1 MQTQEPPVL
10 RDGTYRIEEELGSGG
25 GGVVYKAWYTNLN
38 KYVVIKELKNASGA
52 DTETQRNEVE
62 ALKNVKSAYLP
73 QVYDFITVPVLDQDG
88 REVRNPDGS
97 TVKRVFTVM
106 EFVEGESL
114 DKALEQGRRFSQ
126 VQVMKWYGQLAS
138 ALKVVHAHNIA
149 HRDIKPGNI
158 MLTPEGDVCLID
170 FNAALVGGN
179 DVRLISR
186 SLGYASPEQYEIYER
201 YKNAASAPIHLGS
214 ANVTAREPDGTA
226 TVLLWEDETADL
238 RGQADGTE
246 ASGAN
251 RRQDNKAGTGGTPG
265 TAGADR
271 RTKYLAGAADEND
284 RPTKLVNMDS
294 QLTELVPEDMVDIQ
308 KTELIAP
315 SPMDSIDWKRSDI
328 YSLGATM
335 YHLLSGQYPPERA
348 QDLIPLSR
356 LGEFSEGVLFII
368 EQSMCLV
375 PEERFASAGSL
386 LETIKNIHRH
396 DARWKAA
403 QARKMAAAITF
414 PLLFALCAGITLL
427 GRNVMAQEKEER
439 FYAAVYDIE
448 NGSEPQVS
456 CEAALGMYGDRI
468 EPYRAMAQRLWK
480 DGDTQACRS
489 YIEENL
495 GNIAK
500 FQAVPSEEQGFGD
513 IYYILGNCY
522 YYGSGGPNYQ
532 AARESFKTA
541 VAFVKD
547 NPAYYRDYAV
557 TLARTGEAGEAEH
570 VLEKAQVLNLET
582 DSLNLLKGEIAFARE
597 EYEEAE
603 SYFAEVISST
613 TDDYIRYRAYHTADE
628 IHKKLGSPE
637 QSVELLEGSLNR
649 IPLNCVPEMTERLA
663 DAYVQCG
670 DYAGAIKLLE
680 ELTDKGMPQFHLMQN
695 LAILYE
701 NTGDFDAAAVLLEK
715 MADLFPGDYRVP
727 MRRALLEADRQ
738 GGIENEKR
746 DYGLT
751 KEYYEQAAAMYQ
763 NTVKPGET
771 DPEMQQLESI
781 IEQLRA
787 NRWIE

>member
-1 MQTQEPPVL
+1 MQTKEPLVL

-38 KYVVIKELKNASGA
+38 KYVVIKELKDASGA

-73 QVYDFITVPVLDQDG
+73 QVYDFITVPVKDEGGED
-88 REVRNPDGS
+88 VRNPDGS
-97 TVKRVFTVM
+97 VVKRVFTVM

-114 DKALEQGRRFSQ
+114 DRALDRGRKFSQ
-126 VQVMKWYGQLAS
+126 AQVMKWYGQLAS

-158 MLTPEGDVCLID
+158 MLTPDNDVCLID

-201 YKNAASAPIHLGS
+201 YKNAAAAPIHLGS
-214 ANVTAREPDGTA
+214 ARVTAWEQEGTA
-226 TVLLWEDETADL
+226 TALVWEEGTADQ
-238 RGQADGTE
+238 RGNADREE
-246 ASGAN
+246 ASGTN
-251 RRQDNKAGTGGTPG
+251 RRQDNEAGTGSTP
-265 TAGADR
+265 GADR
-271 RTKYLAGAADEND
+271 RPERPAETTDEND
-284 RPTKLVNMDS
+284 RPTELVREDS
-294 QLTELVPEDMVDIQ
+294 QLTELVAEDIVDTQ
-308 KTELIAP
+308 KTELVAP
-315 SPMDSIDWKRSDI
+315 SPVDGIDWKRSDI
-328 YSLGATM
+328 YSLGAAM
-335 YHLLSGQYPPERA
+335 YHLLSGQHPPEKA
-348 QDLIPLSR
+348 EDLIPLSR
-356 LGEFSEGVLFII
+356 LGEFSDGVLFVI
-368 EQSMCLV
+368 EQSMHLA
-375 PEERFASAGSL
+375 PEERFDSAASL
-386 LETIKNIHRH
+386 LETIKNIHKH
-396 DARWKAA
+396 DSRWRAS
-403 QARKMAAAITF
+403 QVRKMAASIVF
-414 PLLFALCAGITLL
+414 PALFALCAGTTLL
-427 GRNVMAQEKEER
+427 GRNVMAQEKEEC
-439 FYAAVYDIE
+439 FYNAVYDIE
-448 NGSEPQVS
+448 NGSEPQIS
-456 CEAALGMYGDRI
+456 YETALEMYGDRI
-468 EPYRAMAQRLWK
+468 EPYRAMAQRFWK

-522 YYGSGGPNYQ
+522 YYDSGGPDYQ
-532 AARESFKTA
+532 AARESFETA

-547 NPAYYRDYAV
+547 NPVYYRDYAV
-557 TLARTGEAGEAEH
+557 TLARTGETGEAEH
-570 VLEKAQVLNLET
+570 VLEKAQVLNLEM

-597 EYEEAE
+597 EYAEAE
-603 SYFAEVISST
+603 SCFAEVISST

-628 IHKKLGSPE
+628 LHKKLGSPE

-670 DYAGAIKLLE
+670 DYGQAIMLLE

-701 NTGDFDAAAVLLEK
+701 NTGDFDAAAALLEK

-727 MRRALLEADRQ
+727 MRRAFLEADRQ
-738 GGIENEKR
+738 GSVENEKR

-751 KEYYEQAAAMYQ
+751 KKYYEQATEIYQ

-771 DPEMQQLESI
+771 DAEMQQLESI

>member
-10 RDGTYRIEEELGSGG
+10 RDGTYRIEEKLGSGG

-52 DTETQRNEVE
+52 DTETQQNEVE
-62 ALKNVKSAYLP
+62 ALKDVKSAYLP
-73 QVYDFITVPVLDQDG
+73 QVYDFITVPVLDEDG

-106 EFVEGESL
+106 EYVEGESL
-114 DKALEQGRRFSQ
+114 DKALEQGKKFSQ
-126 VQVMKWYGQLAS
+126 PQVMKWYEQLAS

-158 MLTPEGDVCLID
+158 MLTPQGDVCLID

-201 YKNAASAPIHLGS
+201 YKNAAAAPIHLGS
-214 ANVTAREPDGTA
+214 ASVAARKQEGTA
-226 TVLLWEDETADL
+226 TALLWEDETAEL
-238 RGQADGTE
+238 RGQAGTE

-251 RRQDNKAGTGGTPG
+251 GRPDKAAGTGSTSG

-271 RTKYLAGAADEND
+271 RREYPTGATDEND

-294 QLTELVPEDMVDIQ
+294 QLTELVSEDMVDTQ

-315 SPMDSIDWKRSDI
+315 SPVDGIDWKRSDI

-368 EQSMCLV
+368 EQSMCLA

-396 DARWKAA
+396 DARWRAA

-427 GRNVMAQEKEER
+427 GRSVMAREKEEC
-439 FYAAVYDIE
+439 FYNAVYDIE
-448 NGSEPQVS
+448 NGSEPQAS
-456 CEAALGMYGDRI
+456 YETALGMYGDRI
-468 EPYRAMAQRLWK
+468 EPYRAMARRLWE
-480 DGDTQACRS
+480 DGDTEKCRS

-500 FQAVPSEEQGFGD
+500 FQAVPGEEQGFGD

-532 AARESFKTA
+532 AARESFETA

-547 NPAYYRDYAV
+547 NSAYYRDYAV

-597 EYEEAE
+597 EYAEAK

-670 DYAGAIKLLE
+670 DYAGAVTLLE

-701 NTGDFDAAAVLLEK
+701 NTGDFDAAAALLEK

-727 MRRALLEADRQ
+727 MRRAFLEADRQ
-738 GGIENEKR
+738 GSIENEKR
-746 DYGLT
+746 DYGLA
-751 KEYYEQAAAMYQ
+751 KEYYEQAATMYQ
-763 NTVKPGET
+763 NTANPGET

>member
-1 MQTQEPPVL
+1 MQTNEPSALNEPPVL

-38 KYVVIKELKNASGA
+38 KYVVIKELKNASEA

-73 QVYDFITVPVLDQDG
+73 QVYDFITVPMKDGEG

-97 TVKRVFTVM
+97 TGKRVFTVM

-114 DKALEQGRRFSQ
+114 DKVLDQGRKFSQ
-126 VQVMKWYGQLAS
+126 SQVMKWYGQIAS
-138 ALKVVHAHNIA
+138 ALEEIHRHNVA

-201 YKNAASAPIHLGS
+201 YKNAAASPIHLGS
-214 ANVTAREPDGTA
+214 TNAKIQESDGTA
-226 TVLLWEDETADL
+226 TALVWDED
-238 RGQADGTE
+238 
-246 ASGAN
+246 
-251 RRQDNKAGTGGTPG
+251 
-265 TAGADR
+265 TAGATEKADE
-271 RTKYLAGAADEND
+271 TSGAADEKE
-284 RPTKLVNMDS
+284 RPTVLVREDS
-294 QLTELVPEDMVDIQ
+294 QLTEMVPEDTADAQ

-315 SPMDSIDWKRSDI
+315 SPVEGIDWKRSDI

-348 QDLIPLSR
+348 EDLIPLSR
-356 LGEFSEGVLFII
+356 LGEFSEGVLFVI
-368 EQSMCLV
+368 EQSMRLA
-375 PEERFASAGSL
+375 PGERFASAGSL
-386 LETIKNIHRH
+386 LQAIRNIHKY
-396 DARWKAA
+396 DSRWKAA
-403 QARKMAAAITF
+403 QARKLTAAIVF
-414 PLLFALCAGITLL
+414 PVLFALCAGTALF
-427 GRNVMAQEKEER
+427 GRSVMAQEKEER
-439 FYAAVYDIE
+439 FYTAIYEIE
-448 NGSEPQVS
+448 NGSEPQTS
-456 CEAALGMYGDRI
+456 YEAALDMYGDRI
-468 EPYRAMAQRLWK
+468 APYKAYAKRLWE
-480 DGDTQACRS
+480 DGDTEGCRV

-500 FQAVPSEEQGFGD
+500 FQSVPDEEQGFGD

-522 YYGSGGPNYQ
+522 YYGSGGADYQ
-532 AARESFKTA
+532 RARDCFETA

-547 NPAYYRDYAV
+547 NPVYYRDYAI

-570 VLEKAQVLNLET
+570 VLEKAQVLNLEA

-603 SYFAEVISST
+603 SCFAEVISAT
-613 TDDYIRYRAYHTADE
+613 ADDYIRYRAYHTADE
-628 IHKKLGSPE
+628 IHKKQGRPE
-637 QSVELLEGSLNR
+637 QSVELLKSSLNR

-663 DAYVQCG
+663 DACVQCG
-670 DYAGAIKLLE
+670 DYEQAIALLE
-680 ELTDKGMPQFHLMQN
+680 ELTEKGMPQFHLMQN

-701 NTGDFDAAAVLLEK
+701 NTGHFDEAAVLLEK

-738 GGIENEKR
+738 GNVENQAR
-746 DYGLT
+746 DYTLT

-763 NTVKPGET
+763 DNVKPGET
-771 DPEMQQLESI
+771 DAEMQQLESI
-781 IEQLRA
+781 MEQLRA